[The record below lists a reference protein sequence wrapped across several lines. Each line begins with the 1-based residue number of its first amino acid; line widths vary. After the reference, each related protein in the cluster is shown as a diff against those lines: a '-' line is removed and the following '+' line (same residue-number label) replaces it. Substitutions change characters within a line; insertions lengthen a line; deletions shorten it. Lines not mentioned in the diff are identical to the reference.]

1 MGEGGGGAQQGANKL
16 ETGKRESV
24 RKKY

>member
-1 MGEGGGGAQQGANKL
+1 MGEGGGAQQGANKL